1 MVDALGI
8 YTAVAVPA
16 VVLILLFTL
25 VTGAPPMPS
34 PPQTHDPILE
44 LIPEDLEGVALE
56 LGSGWGSLALD
67 IAQRRPKLRVRGI
80 ELSPVPLLFSVLRP
94 DRWGQSNL
102 RLELGD
108 FNRAD
113 FGEGVKVVVVY
124 LTPGNLA
131 KLRPKLA
138 QLPAGTLV
146 ISNTFAVPG
155 WEPAEERR
163 APRGNYPV
171 YLYRLPQA
179 FKGD

>member
-1 MVDALGI
+1 M
-8 YTAVAVPA
+8 
-16 VVLILLFTL
+16 
-25 VTGAPPMPS
+25 
-34 PPQTHDPILE
+34 
-44 LIPEDLEGVALE
+44 
-56 LGSGWGSLALD
+56 
-67 IAQRRPKLRVRGI
+67 RGI

-94 DRWGQSNL
+94 DRWGQPNL

-113 FGEGVKVVVVY
+113 FREGVKVVVVY

-138 QLPAGTLV
+138 QLPAGTFV

-155 WEPAEERR
+155 WELAEEQR